1 MLRQLTTGYL
11 IGAELQGPVVI
22 TVICLCMLDEEGRK
36 WKEVR
41 TTNGTRVIHHSIIS
55 EFRGYLQRFQVADQC
70 SDESGD
76 MRLCFSD
83 GPMTALLGFT
93 ADEFCK
99 VGHDHHQHLQAEMVD
114 KLHII
119 KVRLSPYYHIGC
131 QYEVITLW
139 QYQ

>member
-1 MLRQLTTGYL
+1 VWLR
-11 IGAELQGPVVI
+11 
-22 TVICLCMLDEEGRK
+22 
-36 WKEVR
+36 VR
-41 TTNGTRVIHHSIIS
+41 IKNIPPHRTLFGSEWTPFNIPPNVKHH
-55 EFRGYLQRFQVADQC
+55 LKFQVADQC